1 MKPNHVAI
9 AVLVILLIPVLPQ
22 VILTANGHP
31 ARGKAAPGLRVA
43 QQESK
48 PQTAVAT
55 GTTASSDLAD
65 LEGRADLQMA
75 RKEYA
80 EAAQTYKQLVVQA
93 PKNPVYLN
101 KLGIAYHEQTM
112 LSDAQRFYEKAAKAD
127 PQYAESLNKI
137 GTVYY
142 QRKKYGKGVRYYRK
156 ALQIRETMPAVY
168 CNLGYAYFSEKHY
181 VEAMDAFQR
190 AVQLDPGV
198 FEHSSHSAGSIL
210 QDRSLVGERGMFNF
224 LLAKSYAQ
232 MGNAERCAHYLR
244 KARDEGY
251 SSMAKV
257 KHAPAFA
264 AVLRAPR
271 VQEARQAAGEKKP

>member
-1 MKPNHVAI
+1 M
-9 AVLVILLIPVLPQ
+9 
-22 VILTANGHP
+22 
-31 ARGKAAPGLRVA
+31 A

-48 PQTAVAT
+48 PQNVVAPETA
-55 GTTASSDLAD
+55 ASSDLAD
-65 LEGRADLQMA
+65 LESRADLQMA

-80 EAAQTYKQLVVQA
+80 EAAKTYKQLVVQA

-101 KLGIAYHEQTM
+101 KLGIAYHQQTM
-112 LSDAQRFYEKAAKAD
+112 LSVAQRFYEKAAKAD
-127 PQYAESLNKI
+127 PQYADALNNI
-137 GTVYY
+137 GTIYY
-142 QRKKYGKGVRYYRK
+142 QRKKYGKAVRYYRK
-156 ALQIRETMPAVY
+156 ALQIHETMPAVY

-190 AVQLDPGV
+190 AVQLDPAV
-198 FEHSSHSAGSIL
+198 FDHSSRTGSVL

-251 SSMAKV
+251 SSIAKV
-257 KHAPAFA
+257 KDDPAFA
-264 AVLRAPR
+264 AVLRDPG
-271 VQEARQAAGEKKP
+271 VQEALQAAAEKNP

>member
-1 MKPNHVAI
+1 MKPNRVAI

-22 VILTANGHP
+22 AILPANGHT
-31 ARGKAAPGLRVA
+31 AHGKAAPAVRVA

-48 PQTAVAT
+48 PQNVVAPETA
-55 GTTASSDLAD
+55 ASSDLAD
-65 LEGRADLQMA
+65 LESRADLQMT

-80 EAAQTYKQLVVQA
+80 EAAKTYKQLVVQA

-101 KLGIAYHEQTM
+101 KLGIAYHQQTM
-112 LSDAQRFYEKAAKAD
+112 LSVAQRFYEKAAKTD
-127 PQYAESLNKI
+127 PQYADALNNI

-142 QRKKYGKGVRYYRK
+142 QRKKYGKAVRYYRK
-156 ALQIRETMPAVY
+156 ALQIREIMPAVY

-190 AVQLDPGV
+190 AVQLDPAV
-198 FEHSSHSAGSIL
+198 FDHSSRTGSIL

-257 KHAPAFA
+257 KDDPAFA
-264 AVLRAPR
+264 AVLRDPG
-271 VQEARQAAGEKKP
+271 VQEALQAAAEKNP

>member
-1 MKPNHVAI
+1 MKPNRVAI

-22 VILTANGHP
+22 AILPANGHT
-31 ARGKAAPGLRVA
+31 AHGKAAPAVRVA

-48 PQTAVAT
+48 PQNVVAPETA
-55 GTTASSDLAD
+55 ASSDLAD
-65 LEGRADLQMA
+65 LESRADLQMT

-80 EAAQTYKQLVVQA
+80 EAAKTYKQLVVQA

-101 KLGIAYHEQTM
+101 KLGIAYHQQTM
-112 LSDAQRFYEKAAKAD
+112 LSVAQRFYEKAAKAD
-127 PQYAESLNKI
+127 PQYADALNNI
-137 GTVYY
+137 GTIYY
-142 QRKKYGKGVRYYRK
+142 QRKKYGKAVRYYRK

-190 AVQLDPGV
+190 AVQLDPAV
-198 FEHSSHSAGSIL
+198 FDHSSRTGSIL

-257 KHAPAFA
+257 KDDPAFA
-264 AVLRAPR
+264 AVLRDPG
-271 VQEARQAAGEKKP
+271 VQEALQAAAEKNP

>member
-1 MKPNHVAI
+1 MKPNRVAI

-22 VILTANGHP
+22 AILPANGHP
-31 ARGKAAPGLRVA
+31 ADGKAAPGVRVA
-43 QQESK
+43 QQESA
-48 PQTAVAT
+48 PGTA
-55 GTTASSDLAD
+55 ASSDLAD

-80 EAAQTYKQLVVQA
+80 EAAKTYKQLVVQA

-101 KLGIAYHEQTM
+101 KLGIAYHQQTM
-112 LSDAQRFYEKAAKAD
+112 LSVAQRFYEKAAKAD
-127 PQYAESLNKI
+127 PQYADALNNI

-142 QRKKYGKGVRYYRK
+142 QRKKYGKAVRYYRK

-190 AVQLDPGV
+190 AVQLDPAV
-198 FEHSSHSAGSIL
+198 FDHSSRTGSIL

-251 SSMAKV
+251 SSIAKV
-257 KHAPAFA
+257 KDDPAFA
-264 AVLRAPR
+264 AVLRDPG
-271 VQEARQAAGEKKP
+271 VQEALQTEAEKKP

>member
-1 MKPNHVAI
+1 MKPNRVAI

-22 VILTANGHP
+22 AILPANGHT
-31 ARGKAAPGLRVA
+31 AHGKAAPAVRVA

-48 PQTAVAT
+48 PQNVVAPETA
-55 GTTASSDLAD
+55 ASSDLAD
-65 LEGRADLQMA
+65 LESRADLQMT

-80 EAAQTYKQLVVQA
+80 EAAKTYKQLVVQA

-101 KLGIAYHEQTM
+101 KLGIAYHQQTM
-112 LSDAQRFYEKAAKAD
+112 LSVAQRFYEKAAKAD
-127 PQYAESLNKI
+127 PQYADALNNI
-137 GTVYY
+137 GTIYY
-142 QRKKYGKGVRYYRK
+142 QRKKYGKAVRYYRK
-156 ALQIRETMPAVY
+156 ALQIREIMPAVY

-190 AVQLDPGV
+190 AVQLDPAV
-198 FEHSSHSAGSIL
+198 FDHSSRTGSIL

-257 KHAPAFA
+257 KDDPAFA
-264 AVLRAPR
+264 AVLRDPG
-271 VQEARQAAGEKKP
+271 VQEALQAAAEKNP

>member
-1 MKPNHVAI
+1 MKPNRVAI

-22 VILTANGHP
+22 AILPANGHT
-31 ARGKAAPGLRVA
+31 AHGKAAPGVRVA

-48 PQTAVAT
+48 PQNVVAPETA
-55 GTTASSDLAD
+55 ASSDLAD
-65 LEGRADLQMA
+65 LESRADLQMA

-80 EAAQTYKQLVVQA
+80 EAAKTYKQLVVQA

-101 KLGIAYHEQTM
+101 KLGIAYHQQTM
-112 LSDAQRFYEKAAKAD
+112 LSVAQRFYEKAAKAD
-127 PQYAESLNKI
+127 PQYADALNNI

-142 QRKKYGKGVRYYRK
+142 QRKKYGKAVRYYRK

-190 AVQLDPGV
+190 AVQLDPAV
-198 FEHSSHSAGSIL
+198 FDHSSRTGSIL

-257 KHAPAFA
+257 KDDPAFA
-264 AVLRAPR
+264 AVLRDPG
-271 VQEARQAAGEKKP
+271 VQEALQAAAEKNP

>member
-1 MKPNHVAI
+1 MKPNRVAT
-9 AVLVILLIPVLPQ
+9 AVLVILFIPVLPRTM
-22 VILTANGHP
+22 LPASGDTGH
-31 ARGKAAPGLRVA
+31 GKAAPGVRVA

-48 PQTAVAT
+48 PQNVVAPGTAAP
-55 GTTASSDLAD
+55 SDLAD

-80 EAAQTYKQLVVQA
+80 EAAKTYKQLVVQA

-101 KLGIAYHEQTM
+101 KLGIAYHQQTM
-112 LSDAQRFYEKAAKAD
+112 LSVAQRFYEKAAKAD
-127 PQYAESLNKI
+127 PQYADVLNNI

-142 QRKKYGKGVRYYRK
+142 QRRKYGKAVRYYRK
-156 ALQIRETMPAVY
+156 ALQMRETMPAVY

-190 AVQLDPGV
+190 AVQLDPAV
-198 FEHSSHSAGSIL
+198 FDHSSRTGSIL

-251 SSMAKV
+251 SSIAKV
-257 KHAPAFA
+257 KDDPAFA
-264 AVLRAPR
+264 AVLRDPG
-271 VQEARQAAGEKKP
+271 VQEALQAEAEKKP

>member
-1 MKPNHVAI
+1 MKPNRVAT

-22 VILTANGHP
+22 AMLP
-31 ARGKAAPGLRVA
+31 AGRHMGKAAPGVRVA

-48 PQTAVAT
+48 PRNVVAPGTA
-55 GTTASSDLAD
+55 ASPDLAD

-101 KLGIAYHEQTM
+101 KLGIAYHQQTM
-112 LSDAQRFYEKAAKAD
+112 LSAAQRFYEKAAKAD
-127 PQYAESLNKI
+127 PRYADALNNI

-142 QRKKYGKGVRYYRK
+142 QRKKYGKAVRYYKK

-181 VEAMDAFQR
+181 AEAMDAFQR
-190 AVQLDPGV
+190 AVQLDPAV
-198 FEHSSHSAGSIL
+198 FDHSSRTGSIL

-257 KHAPAFA
+257 KDDPAFA
-264 AVLRAPR
+264 AVLRDPG
-271 VQEARQAAGEKKP
+271 VQEALQAAAEKKP

>member
-1 MKPNHVAI
+1 MKPNRVAI

-22 VILTANGHP
+22 AILPANGHT
-31 ARGKAAPGLRVA
+31 AHGKAAPAVRLA

-48 PQTAVAT
+48 PQNVVAPETA
-55 GTTASSDLAD
+55 ASSDLAD
-65 LEGRADLQMA
+65 LESRADLQMT

-80 EAAQTYKQLVVQA
+80 EAAKTYKQLVVQA

-101 KLGIAYHEQTM
+101 KLGIAYHQQTM
-112 LSDAQRFYEKAAKAD
+112 LSVAQRFYEKAAKAD
-127 PQYAESLNKI
+127 PQYADALNNI
-137 GTVYY
+137 GTIYY
-142 QRKKYGKGVRYYRK
+142 QRKKYGKAVRYYRK

-190 AVQLDPGV
+190 AVQLDPAV
-198 FEHSSHSAGSIL
+198 FDHSSRTGSIL

-257 KHAPAFA
+257 KDDPAFA
-264 AVLRAPR
+264 AVLRDPG
-271 VQEARQAAGEKKP
+271 VQEALQAAAEKNP

>member
-1 MKPNHVAI
+1 
-9 AVLVILLIPVLPQ
+9 
-22 VILTANGHP
+22 
-31 ARGKAAPGLRVA
+31 VA

-48 PQTAVAT
+48 PQNVVAPETA
-55 GTTASSDLAD
+55 ASSDLAD
-65 LEGRADLQMA
+65 LESRADLQMA

-80 EAAQTYKQLVVQA
+80 EAAKTYKQLVVQA

-101 KLGIAYHEQTM
+101 KLGIAYHQQTM
-112 LSDAQRFYEKAAKAD
+112 LSVAQRFYEKATKAD
-127 PQYAESLNKI
+127 PQYADALNNI

-142 QRKKYGKGVRYYRK
+142 QRKKYGKAVRYYRK

-190 AVQLDPGV
+190 AVQLDPAV
-198 FEHSSHSAGSIL
+198 FDHSSRTGSVL

-257 KHAPAFA
+257 KDDPAFA
-264 AVLRAPR
+264 AVLRDPG
-271 VQEARQAAGEKKP
+271 VQEALQAAAEKNP

>member
-1 MKPNHVAI
+1 MKPNRVAI

-22 VILTANGHP
+22 AILPANGHT
-31 ARGKAAPGLRVA
+31 AHGKAAPGVRVP

-48 PQTAVAT
+48 PQNVVAPGTA
-55 GTTASSDLAD
+55 ASSDLAD

-80 EAAQTYKQLVVQA
+80 EAAKTYKQLVVQA

-101 KLGIAYHEQTM
+101 KLGIAYHQQTM
-112 LSDAQRFYEKAAKAD
+112 LSVAQRFYEKAAKAD
-127 PQYAESLNKI
+127 PQYADALNNI

-142 QRKKYGKGVRYYRK
+142 QRKKYGKAVRYYRK

-181 VEAMDAFQR
+181 AEAMDAFQR
-190 AVQLDPGV
+190 AVQLDPAV
-198 FEHSSHSAGSIL
+198 FDHSSRTGSIL

-244 KARDEGY
+244 KAHDEGY

-257 KHAPAFA
+257 KDDPAFA
-264 AVLRAPR
+264 AVLRDPG
-271 VQEARQAAGEKKP
+271 VQEALQAAAEKNP

>member
-1 MKPNHVAI
+1 MKPNRVAI

-22 VILTANGHP
+22 AILPANGYP
-31 ARGKAAPGLRVA
+31 AHGKAAPGVRVA

-48 PQTAVAT
+48 PQNVVAAGTA
-55 GTTASSDLAD
+55 ASSDLAD

-101 KLGIAYHEQTM
+101 KLGIAYHQQTM
-112 LSDAQRFYEKAAKAD
+112 LSVAQRFYEKAAKAD
-127 PQYAESLNKI
+127 PQYADALNNI
-137 GTVYY
+137 GTIYY
-142 QRKKYGKGVRYYRK
+142 QRKKYGKAVRYYRK

-190 AVQLDPGV
+190 AVQLDPAV
-198 FEHSSHSAGSIL
+198 FDHSSRTGSIL
-210 QDRSLVGERGMFNF
+210 QDRSIIGERGMFNF

-257 KHAPAFA
+257 KDDPAFA
-264 AVLRAPR
+264 AVLRDPG
-271 VQEARQAAGEKKP
+271 VQEALQAAAEKNP

>member
-1 MKPNHVAI
+1 MKPNRVAI
-9 AVLVILLIPVLPQ
+9 TVLVILLIPVLPQ
-22 VILTANGHP
+22 AILPANGDTAH
-31 ARGKAAPGLRVA
+31 GKAAPAVRVA

-48 PQTAVAT
+48 PQNVVAPETA
-55 GTTASSDLAD
+55 ASSDLAD
-65 LEGRADLQMA
+65 LESRADLQMA

-80 EAAQTYKQLVVQA
+80 EAAKTYKQLVVQA

-101 KLGIAYHEQTM
+101 KLGIAYHQQTM
-112 LSDAQRFYEKAAKAD
+112 LSVAQRFYEKAAKAD
-127 PQYAESLNKI
+127 PQYADALNNI
-137 GTVYY
+137 GTIYY
-142 QRKKYGKGVRYYRK
+142 QRKKYGKAVRYYRK
-156 ALQIRETMPAVY
+156 ALQIHETMPAVY

-190 AVQLDPGV
+190 AVQLDPAV
-198 FEHSSHSAGSIL
+198 FDHSSRTGSVL

-251 SSMAKV
+251 SSIAKV
-257 KHAPAFA
+257 KDDPAFA
-264 AVLRAPR
+264 AVLRDPG
-271 VQEARQAAGEKKP
+271 VQEALQAEAEKNP

>member
-1 MKPNHVAI
+1 MKPNRVAI

-22 VILTANGHP
+22 AILPANGHT
-31 ARGKAAPGLRVA
+31 AHGKAAPAVRVA

-48 PQTAVAT
+48 PQNVVAPETA
-55 GTTASSDLAD
+55 ASSDLAD
-65 LEGRADLQMA
+65 LESRADLQMT

-80 EAAQTYKQLVVQA
+80 EAAKTYKQLVVQA

-101 KLGIAYHEQTM
+101 KLGIAYHQQTM
-112 LSDAQRFYEKAAKAD
+112 LSVAQRFYEKAAKAD
-127 PQYAESLNKI
+127 PQYADALNNI
-137 GTVYY
+137 GTIYY
-142 QRKKYGKGVRYYRK
+142 QRKKYGKAVRYYRK
-156 ALQIRETMPAVY
+156 ALQIREIMPAVY

-181 VEAMDAFQR
+181 VEAMDVFQR
-190 AVQLDPGV
+190 AVQLDPAV
-198 FEHSSHSAGSIL
+198 FDHSSRTGSIL

-257 KHAPAFA
+257 KDDPAFA
-264 AVLRAPR
+264 AVLRDPG
-271 VQEARQAAGEKKP
+271 VQEALQAAAEKNP

>member
-1 MKPNHVAI
+1 MKPNRVAI

-22 VILTANGHP
+22 ALLPANGHL
-31 ARGKAAPGLRVA
+31 ADGKAAPGVRVA
-43 QQESK
+43 RQESK
-48 PQTAVAT
+48 PQNVVAPGTAT
-55 GTTASSDLAD
+55 SSDLAD

-80 EAAQTYKQLVVQA
+80 EAAKTYRQLVVQA

-101 KLGIAYHEQTM
+101 KLGIAYHQQTM
-112 LSDAQRFYEKAAKAD
+112 LSVAQRFYEKAAKAD
-127 PQYAESLNKI
+127 PQYADALNNI

-142 QRKKYGKGVRYYRK
+142 QRKKYGKAVRYYRK

-190 AVQLDPGV
+190 AVQLDPAV
-198 FEHSSHSAGSIL
+198 FDHSSRTGSIL

-251 SSMAKV
+251 SSIAKV
-257 KHAPAFA
+257 KDDPAFA
-264 AVLRAPR
+264 AVLRDPG
-271 VQEARQAAGEKKP
+271 VQEALQAEAEKKP